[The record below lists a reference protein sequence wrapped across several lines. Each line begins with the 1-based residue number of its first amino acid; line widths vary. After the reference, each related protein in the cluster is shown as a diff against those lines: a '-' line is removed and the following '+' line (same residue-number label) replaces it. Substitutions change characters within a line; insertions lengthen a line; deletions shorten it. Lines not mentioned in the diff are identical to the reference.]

1 MWFLLIQIIFF
12 MALAAGLGA
21 LAAWWWLRR
30 RFVDVTETH
39 TELTRQVE
47 AAVAEGRVLTRE
59 DVKSEIL
66 NALSGYRP
74 PETDLGPL
82 VGRLNAIDARL
93 SNDPRLETL
102 TTRIGAI
109 EHSVGSLAP
118 MLSAIPEQQAAGLA
132 AHFERLSER
141 LDLSPLHVR
150 LEALDGRMGDIKLPD
165 ANFAPL
171 LARLADLETR
181 ISAIKLPEVDLG
193 PVHSGL
199 ARMDL
204 SLSELQLPDLDL
216 TPLTQRLTD
225 IETELL
231 RLDAQP
237 LLSEF
242 AGHLISLRGAVD
254 DIDVPAAPDL
264 TPLYNRLAELDI
276 TLTDR
281 IAQIETRL
289 TA

>member
-39 TELTRQVE
+39 AELTRQVE

-109 EHSVGSLAP
+109 ESSVGALAP

-132 AHFERLSER
+132 THFERLSER

-150 LEALDGRMGDIKLPD
+150 LEALDGRMSDIKLPD
-165 ANFAPL
+165 SNFAPL
-171 LARLADLETR
+171 LARLAE
-181 ISAIKLPEVDLG
+181 
-193 PVHSGL
+193 
-199 ARMDL
+199 
-204 SLSELQLPDLDL
+204 
-216 TPLTQRLTD
+216 
-225 IETELL
+225 
-231 RLDAQP
+231 
-237 LLSEF
+237 
-242 AGHLISLRGAVD
+242 
-254 DIDVPAAPDL
+254 
-264 TPLYNRLAELDI
+264 
-276 TLTDR
+276 
-281 IAQIETRL
+281 
-289 TA
+289 